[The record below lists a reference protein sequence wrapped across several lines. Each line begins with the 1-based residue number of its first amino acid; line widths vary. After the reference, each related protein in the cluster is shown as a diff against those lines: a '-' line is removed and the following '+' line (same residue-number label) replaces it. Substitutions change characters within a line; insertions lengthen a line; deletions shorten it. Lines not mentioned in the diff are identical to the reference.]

1 MSVEISVVVC
11 TRNRAPWLARALASL
26 AAQTLPR
33 DAREIVVVDNG
44 STDDTPAVIARAA
57 REDASVRA
65 LIEPRAGLSRAR
77 NAGWRAARG
86 RWVAFLDDDA
96 VAAPEWLERIA
107 SAFATREPRPGC
119 VGGPITLEWPDA
131 RPAWLP
137 AFMDDCFTAVDLT
150 PVPTV
155 LDGGRWLAGCNMA
168 FARDDLEALGGFDER
183 LGRAGEALLSMED
196 VALQRR
202 LARAGRPPFYD
213 PAIAVRHHVVPERLS
228 QAWVERRVHW
238 NGVSSARALRL
249 DGTAAPSRRLRLAA
263 RTLAGLL
270 ASPALLAAALTRSA
284 DPERFARRCVVL
296 GRLGYLRGL
305 LR

>member
-1 MSVEISVVVC
+1 MSVLISAVVC
-11 TRNRAPWLARALASL
+11 TRNRAPWLARALSSL

-33 DAREIVVVDNG
+33 ATREVVVVDNG
-44 STDDTPAVIARAA
+44 STDDTPAVIARAS
-57 REDASVRA
+57 REDASVRG
-65 LIEPRAGLSRAR
+65 LVEPRAGLSRAR

-96 VAAPEWLERIA
+96 LAVPDWLERIA
-107 SAFATREPRPGC
+107 AAFATREPRPGC
-119 VGGPITLEWPDA
+119 VGGPITLAWPGA
-131 RPAWLP
+131 RPPWLP
-137 AFMDDCFTAVDLT
+137 AFMDDCFTAIDLS

-183 LGRAGEALLSMED
+183 LGRAGESLLSMED

-202 LARAGRPPFYD
+202 LARAGRLPFYD
-213 PAIAVRHHVVPERLS
+213 PAIAVRHHVVPERIS

-249 DGTAAPSRRLRLAA
+249 EQATTLPRRLQLVA
-263 RTLAGLL
+263 RTVASLL
-270 ASPALLAAALTRSA
+270 VSPALLGAALARGE

-296 GRLGYLRGL
+296 GRLGYVRGL

>member
-1 MSVEISVVVC
+1 MSVEVSAVVC
-11 TRNRAPWLARALASL
+11 TRNRAPWLASALASL

-44 STDDTPAVIARAA
+44 STDDTPGVIARAA
-57 REDASVRA
+57 RDDASVRA
-65 LIEPRAGLSRAR
+65 LVEPHAGLSRAR

-96 VAAPEWLERIA
+96 IAVPDWLERIA
-107 SAFATREPRPGC
+107 AAFATREPRPGC
-119 VGGPITLEWPDA
+119 VGGPITLAWPEA

-137 AFMDDCFTAVDLT
+137 ASMDDCFTAVDLS
-150 PVPTV
+150 PVPAV

-213 PAIAVRHHVVPERLS
+213 PAIAVRHHVVPERIS

-249 DGTAAPSRRLRLAA
+249 EQATPLPRRLRLAA
-263 RTLAGLL
+263 GTIGSLL
-270 ASPALLAAALTRSA
+270 VSPALLGAALARGA
-284 DPERFARRCVVL
+284 DAERFARRCVVL
-296 GRLGYLRGL
+296 GRLGYVRGL

>member
-1 MSVEISVVVC
+1 MSVVVSAVVC
-11 TRNRAPWLARALASL
+11 TRDRARWLEAALASL

-33 DAREIVVVDNG
+33 DAREVIVVDNG

-57 REDASVRA
+57 RGDAGVRA
-65 LIEPRAGLSRAR
+65 LVEPRPGLSRAR

-96 VAAPEWLERIA
+96 VAAPQWLERIA
-107 SAFATREPRPGC
+107 DAFETRVPRPGC
-119 VGGPITLEWPDA
+119 VGGPIALAWPDA

-137 AFMDDCFTAVDLT
+137 PFMDDCFTAVDLS
-150 PVPTV
+150 PVPVV

-183 LGRAGEALLSMED
+183 LGRAGESLLSMED

-213 PAIAVRHHVVPERLS
+213 PAIAVRHHVLPERLS

-238 NGVSSARALRL
+238 NGVSAARALRR
-249 DGTAAPSRRLRLAA
+249 DGTASAPRRLRLAA

-270 ASPALLAAALTRSA
+270 ASPGLLAAALARSA
-284 DPERFARRCVVL
+284 DAERFARRCVVL
-296 GRLGYLRGL
+296 GRLGYVRGL